1 MGMINGTKYIIEDVD
16 HFPGYV
22 KLSPVTDPGYFDIAS
37 DADMQTVDQ
46 WCREHDCVQ
55 RSGYNKFFFD
65 TDDQMTM
72 FKLRWA

>member
-1 MGMINGTKYIIEDVD
+1 MTTINGTKYTVSDVD

-22 KLSPVTDPGYFDIAS
+22 RLEPVTEPGYFDIAN
-37 DADMQTVDQ
+37 DADMQTVDA
-46 WCREHDCVQ
+46 WCREHQCGQ

-65 TDDQMTM
+65 TDEQITM